1 MPDFKK
7 HADIAIESLE
17 KNPHTR
23 NDDWDLFFDA
33 LYRQKGISIPL
44 DVRVKIKHSNIN
56 FKTLMRERQRIQ
68 RKGLFP
74 PTDEE
79 VARKRSLYREEYK
92 EHYSQ
97 N

>member
-7 HADIAIESLE
+7 HAAIALESLE
-17 KNPHTR
+17 NNAMTR

-33 LYRQKGISIPL
+33 LARQTGYFVPAEVQMKMKFS
-44 DVRVKIKHSNIN
+44 KIN

-68 RKGLFP
+68 RNGLYL
-74 PTDEE
+74 PTSEK
-79 VARKRSLYREEYK
+79 VARKRKLYQEKYT
-92 EHYSQ
+92 EHYSE